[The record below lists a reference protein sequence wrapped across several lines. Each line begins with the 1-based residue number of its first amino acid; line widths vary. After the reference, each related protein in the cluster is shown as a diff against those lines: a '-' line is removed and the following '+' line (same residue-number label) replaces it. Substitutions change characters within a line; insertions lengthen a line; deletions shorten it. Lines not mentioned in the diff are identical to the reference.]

1 MGGRGSSG
9 GAGGG
14 AFKMPSFT
22 GSPKQVSWAQSI
34 VKEGLD
40 TIDGNIS
47 LQKSLARQNS
57 GYKNDAKQ
65 SISVWN
71 SIKKAITTALSAGNG
86 KNIPASKIIDSRNLF
101 NGRGVVQAYNSEMM
115 RIQIKKKNK

>member
-22 GSPKQVSWAQSI
+22 GSAKQVSWAQSI
-34 VKEGLD
+34 VKEGID

-47 LQKSLARQNS
+47 LEKSRAKQYP
-57 GYKNDAKQ
+57 GYKNEAKQ
-65 SISVWN
+65 RISVWN
-71 SIKKAITTALSAGNG
+71 SIKKAITSALSTGNG
-86 KNIPASKIIDSRNLF
+86 RNIPASKIIDSRNLF
-101 NGRGVVQAYNSEMM
+101 DGRGVVQAHNSEMI
-115 RIQIKKKNK
+115 RIQNKKKNK

>member
-1 MGGRGSSG
+1 MGGRGSSAG
-9 GAGGG
+9 TGGG
-14 AFKMPSFT
+14 AFKMPNFT
-22 GSPKQVSWAQSI
+22 GSAKQVSWAQSI

-47 LQKSLARQNS
+47 LEKSRAKQNP

-65 SISVWN
+65 SISVW
-71 SIKKAITTALSAGNG
+71 SSVKKAFTSALSTGNG
-86 KNIPASKIIDSRNLF
+86 RNIPASKIIDRRNIF

-115 RIQIKKKNK
+115 RIQNKKK

>member
-1 MGGRGSSG
+1 MGGRGSSV

-14 AFKMPSFT
+14 AFKMPNFT
-22 GSPKQVSWAQSI
+22 GSAKQVSWAQSI

-47 LQKSLARQNS
+47 LEKSRAKQNP

-71 SIKKAITTALSAGNG
+71 SVKKAFTSALSTGNG
-86 KNIPASKIIDSRNLF
+86 GNIPASKIIDHRNHF
-101 NGRGVVQAYNSEMM
+101 NGRGVVEAYNSEMM
-115 RIQIKKKNK
+115 RIQYKKK